1 MRRPLEQADD
11 PDAAKP
17 ARAPT
22 RRYEQR
28 QRAILASAV
37 EELNRNGI
45 RGMTLGGV
53 AARLNLVSTGV
64 IYYFKN
70 KEELA
75 EQAFLAA
82 IDRFEAIIAAAAGR
96 GEPRERVQAFIDGFL
111 DFKRQAALGEAEQIA
126 VFNDVRA
133 LNSAPVNRAYV
144 AMFRSARR
152 LLDPAGG
159 ARAGRMHRNAR
170 AHLLLSE
177 AFWAVAWLPGIMPSD
192 YARVAGRLGAILSDG
207 LAAPGARWPTPRQID
222 LTSGDAAKSAS
233 SEMFLRAA
241 TKLINAEGYHGASVD
256 RISAELKVSKGSFYH
271 HNETKDDLVVACFQR
286 TFDLMWRAIWAAEA
300 QGGTGLET
308 LVAVC
313 STLIRHQFGGG
324 APLLRTSAL
333 TTVPESLHHSLM
345 ADLDRLSLRFASI
358 LCDGVA
364 DGSIR
369 PVDVNV
375 AAQMITGMVNA
386 AAELH
391 YWAPELTIETA
402 TDHYVRPLFQ
412 GIVAAPAD

>member
-1 MRRPLEQADD
+1 
-11 PDAAKP
+11 
-17 ARAPT
+17 
-22 RRYEQR
+22 
-28 QRAILASAV
+28 
-37 EELNRNGI
+37 
-45 RGMTLGGV
+45 
-53 AARLNLVSTGV
+53 
-64 IYYFKN
+64 
-70 KEELA
+70 
-75 EQAFLAA
+75 
-82 IDRFEAIIAAAAGR
+82 
-96 GEPRERVQAFIDGFL
+96 
-111 DFKRQAALGEAEQIA
+111 
-126 VFNDVRA
+126 
-133 LNSAPVNRAYV
+133 
-144 AMFRSARR
+144 
-152 LLDPAGG
+152 
-159 ARAGRMHRNAR
+159 
-170 AHLLLSE
+170 
-177 AFWAVAWLPGIMPSD
+177 
-192 YARVAGRLGAILSDG
+192 
-207 LAAPGARWPTPRQID
+207 
-222 LTSGDAAKSAS
+222 
-233 SEMFLRAA
+233 MFLRAA

-256 RISAELKVSKGSFYH
+256 RISAELNVSKGSFYH

-300 QGGTGLET
+300 ERGTGLET

-313 STLIRHQFGGG
+313 STLIRHQFGGA

-402 TDHYVRPLFQ
+402 ADHYVRPLFQ
-412 GIVAAPAD
+412 GIAAAPAG